1 MKAPINGPLQSH
13 SIVAPVQDQTCRDR
27 YGSLDVE
34 INDKDL
40 IQMGDVLHHP
50 APLTGEPSVPSWEG
64 VGGSRPPPQAQYV
77 MGHDDRERRRL
88 ALQASILNPF
98 TEQLLRRAG
107 ISSGMRVLDLGCGI
121 GEVSLMAA
129 RLVGRHG
136 AVTAIDID
144 QAALAIAADRAREQ
158 ALGNLKFV
166 QGSIDQYE
174 PGRAF
179 DAVIGRHI
187 LIHLPDPLAILR
199 KAFECL
205 SPAGVVVFQEYDFS
219 TVHSAHPPC
228 PAFARGMAVF
238 RDFFGAT
245 GRGNIGTQLLH
256 LMLKAGFRAPDCRA
270 EYPVDGG
277 PDSPI
282 YEWLAESFRSIAP
295 RAAAAGVVKE
305 SELDLDALEEQL
317 RQEAVSRNAS
327 IPGPTMVGCFARKP

>member
-1 MKAPINGPLQSH
+1 
-13 SIVAPVQDQTCRDR
+13 
-27 YGSLDVE
+27 
-34 INDKDL
+34 
-40 IQMGDVLHHP
+40 
-50 APLTGEPSVPSWEG
+50 
-64 VGGSRPPPQAQYV
+64 

-98 TEQLLRRAG
+98 SEQLLRRAG
-107 ISSGMRVLDLGCGI
+107 ISIGMHVLDLGCGI
-121 GEVSLMAA
+121 GELSLMAA

-136 AVTAIDID
+136 TVTAIDID
-144 QAALAIAADRAREQ
+144 QPALATAAHRAREQ
-158 ALGNLKFV
+158 ALRNLQFV

-179 DAVIGRHI
+179 DAAIGRHI
-187 LIHLPDPLAILR
+187 LIHLRDPLAILA
-199 KAFECL
+199 KAYQWL
-205 SPAGVVVFQEYDFS
+205 SPGGVAVFQEYDFS
-219 TVHSAHPPC
+219 TVHASYPPC
-228 PAFARGMAVF
+228 PVRDRGMAVF

-256 LMLKAGFRAPDCRA
+256 LLLEAGFRAPDCRT

-295 RAAAAGVVKE
+295 RAAAAGFVKE
-305 SELDLDALEEQL
+305 FEFDLDTLEQQL

-327 IPGPTMVGCFARKP
+327 LPGPTMVGCFARKP

>member
-1 MKAPINGPLQSH
+1 
-13 SIVAPVQDQTCRDR
+13 
-27 YGSLDVE
+27 VE
-34 INDKDL
+34 VI
-40 IQMGDVLHHP
+40 
-50 APLTGEPSVPSWEG
+50 
-64 VGGSRPPPQAQYV
+64 GGSKPPPQAQYV

-107 ISSGMRVLDLGCGI
+107 ISTGMHVLDLGCGI

-144 QAALAIAADRAREQ
+144 QAALATAADRAREQ

-187 LIHLPDPLAILR
+187 LIHLRDPLAILR
-199 KAFECL
+199 KAYECL
-205 SPAGVVVFQEYDFS
+205 SPAGVAVFQEYDFS
-219 TVHSAHPPC
+219 TVHLAYPPC
-228 PAFARGMAVF
+228 PLRDRLMAVF
-238 RDFFGAT
+238 RDFFAAMT
-245 GRGNIGTQLLH
+245 HGNIGTQLLH
-256 LMLKAGFRAPDCRA
+256 LLLEAGFRAPDCRV
-270 EYPVDGG
+270 EYPIDGG
-277 PDSPI
+277 PDSPF
-282 YEWLAESFRSIAP
+282 YEWIAESFRSIVQ
-295 RAAAAGVVKE
+295 RAAAAGFVKE
-305 SELDLDALEEQL
+305 FDIDELEQQL
-317 RQEAVSRNAS
+317 RQEATSRNAS

>member
-1 MKAPINGPLQSH
+1 MPRIEGLNMAASNPFLPT
-13 SIVAPVQDQTCRDR
+13 PVT
-27 YGSLDVE
+27 
-34 INDKDL
+34 
-40 IQMGDVLHHP
+40 
-50 APLTGEPSVPSWEG
+50 TGEASVPRGEG
-64 VGGSRPPPQAQYV
+64 IGGSDPPPQASYV

-88 ALQASILNPF
+88 GLQASILNPF

-107 ISSGMRVLDLGCGI
+107 ISTGMHVLDLGCGI
-121 GEVSLMAA
+121 GELSLMAA
-129 RLVGRHG
+129 RMVGRHG
-136 AVTAIDID
+136 TVTAIDID
-144 QAALAIAADRAREQ
+144 QAALAIAADRAGTQE
-158 ALGNLKFV
+158 LGNLQFV

-187 LIHLPDPLAILR
+187 LIHLRDPLTILR

-205 SPAGVVVFQEYDFS
+205 SPAGVAVFQEYDFS
-219 TVHSAHPPC
+219 TVHAAHPPC
-228 PAFARGMAVF
+228 PLRDRGMAVF

-245 GRGNIGTQLLH
+245 GRGNMGTQLLH
-256 LMLKAGFRAPDCRA
+256 LMLEAGFRAPDCRA
-270 EYPVDGG
+270 EYPMDGG

-295 RAAAAGVVKE
+295 RAAAAGFIKE
-305 SELDLDALEEQL
+305 AEFDLDTLERQL

>member
-1 MKAPINGPLQSH
+1 MSDAPPMRTKREFSGLTTYGATSP
-13 SIVAPVQDQTCRDR
+13 PVE
-27 YGSLDVE
+27 V
-34 INDKDL
+34 I
-40 IQMGDVLHHP
+40 
-50 APLTGEPSVPSWEG
+50 
-64 VGGSRPPPQAQYV
+64 GGSASPPQPQYV

-107 ISSGMRVLDLGCGI
+107 ISTGMRVLDLGCGI

-144 QAALAIAADRAREQ
+144 QAALATAADRARVQ

-166 QGSIDQYE
+166 QGSIDQFE

-187 LIHLPDPLAILR
+187 LIHLRDPLAILR
-199 KAFECL
+199 KAYECL
-205 SPAGVVVFQEYDFS
+205 SPAGVAVFQEYDFS
-219 TVHSAHPPC
+219 TVHLAYPPC
-228 PAFARGMAVF
+228 PLRDRLTAVF

-256 LMLKAGFRAPDCRA
+256 LLLEAGFRPPDCRV
-270 EYPVDGG
+270 EYPIDGG
-277 PDSPI
+277 PDSPF
-282 YEWLAESFRSIAP
+282 YEWIAESFRSIVQ
-295 RAAAAGVVKE
+295 RAAAAGFVKE
-305 SELDLDALEEQL
+305 SEFDIDELEQQL
-317 RQEAVSRNAS
+317 RQEATSRNAS